1 MTSEKQLEAAAAQ
14 LRGLLSQVQTRDT
27 ELRVITEARD
37 AVLSRYQPVFSTEN
51 LSKLTEEEFRQFLV
65 FKNNRHWVSLQR
77 LGPYIC
83 ADLDRLR
90 RALAILVDESRSI
103 GSRLNELVPPH
114 GRLFVPRLYKAVLTP
129 ILLIAFPAKYG
140 VWNQISEDAM
150 KALGVWPDTK
160 PSDAFGD
167 KFVKVNDV
175 LLQIADM
182 VGVDLWTLDAL
193 WWRIVVPDGALPEPV
208 EGVATVQAG
217 ADEAVTAVAT
227 QSFGLERHLQEF
239 LRDNWEKTPLGK
251 EWKLYEED
259 GDPEAGYEYPCG
271 IGRIDLLAKH
281 RRDQRWLVIELKRS
295 QSSDQTV
302 GQALRYMGWVT
313 HHLAAPGD
321 TVEGLVIAHEADEG
335 IAYALGAV
343 PSVRL
348 QLYEVEFRLK
358 EGSMR
363 APFAAKAVKE

>member
-1 MTSEKQLEAAAAQ
+1 MPSETQLAAAAAQ
-14 LRGLLSQVQTRDT
+14 LRGVLSQARTTDSV
-27 ELRVITEARD
+27 LRVILEARD
-37 AVLSRYQPVFSTEN
+37 AVLSRYQPVFSPEN
-51 LSKLTEEEFRQFLV
+51 LPKLAGEEFRQFLV
-65 FKNNRHWVSLQR
+65 YKNNLHWVSLQR

-83 ADLDRLR
+83 ADMDRLR
-90 RALAILVDESRSI
+90 RALAILVDESQSI
-103 GSRLNELVPPH
+103 RSRLNELVPPH
-114 GRLFVPRLYKAVLTP
+114 GRPFVPRLHKAVLTP

-150 KALGVWPDTK
+150 KTLGVWPDLE

-167 KFVKVNDV
+167 KYAKVNAV
-175 LLQIADM
+175 LLQIANM

-193 WWRIVVPDGALPEPV
+193 VWRIVVRGGPLAEPV
-208 EGVATVQAG
+208 EGLAPADDV
-217 ADEAVTAVAT
+217 ADETVSATAA
-227 QSFGLERHLQEF
+227 QRFGLERHLQEF

-251 EWKLYEED
+251 EWRLYEED

-281 RRDQRWLVIELKRS
+281 RTTQRWLVIELKRT

-302 GQALRYMGWVT
+302 GQVLRYMGWVA
-313 HHLAAPGD
+313 HHLAAPSD
-321 TVEGLVIAHEADEG
+321 SVEGLVIAHEADEG
-335 IAYALGAV
+335 IAYALRAV

-358 EGSMR
+358 EGSTR
-363 APFAAKAVKE
+363 APSAAKAVRK